1 MRQTIWTAV
10 FAAIGVAGF
19 IPAAMAVGSFS
30 VPEPASMSIIG
41 LGVGALVIARKLRRR
56 D

>member
-1 MRQTIWTAV
+1 MRQAFWTAA
-10 FAAIGVAGF
+10 FAAIGMAAL
-19 IPAAMAVGSFS
+19 IPSAMAVPIFP

-41 LGVGALVIARKLRRR
+41 LGIGALVVVRRLRRK